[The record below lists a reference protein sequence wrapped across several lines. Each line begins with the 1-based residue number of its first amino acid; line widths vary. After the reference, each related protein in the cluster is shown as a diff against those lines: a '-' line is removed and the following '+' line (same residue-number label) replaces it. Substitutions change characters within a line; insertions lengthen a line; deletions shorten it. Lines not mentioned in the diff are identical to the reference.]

1 MRFVFPT
8 RLALIG
14 VLAALAVAA
23 CSESS
28 PVLSPAGP
36 SRLSEPLPVPE
47 APPAQYIVLFKQGAR
62 DLAQPV
68 SDNGMELG
76 KMRYVN
82 GAVYGYVSDP
92 DALQAD
98 PNVESVVENFQM
110 QLTTAYPTTA
120 KYFKSGWQW
129 NMKQIRADQA
139 PEAFQGFGTRACI
152 IDTGID
158 ETHQD
163 LLGKVVARES
173 FVSPSYGYPGPG
185 PSAAALDSNGHGTHV
200 AATVTSNGIG
210 VAGVAPAA
218 SLMTAKV
225 FAATGGASLA
235 AIWDAISWCTANN
248 ADVINMSLG
257 GLRTKPLTESQQAAR
272 DEYQARIAAARN
284 AGVVVVVSAGN
295 DAVTLDPAAGYEYW
309 PAQIPGSF
317 TVGATAPSSNPTYP
331 FASPAPN
338 ALFDGLAGYSQF
350 GPDIDIWAPG
360 GVGFINRVQANITSA
375 CSSFRVGGGCVGGKY
390 YWSISGTSMSSPHV
404 AGAAAIV
411 TGRLAMPR
419 GIDRTNAVEAC
430 LTKTGDP
437 ITLSG
442 TPTRPRLNVL
452 RATTEDC
459 GVSF

>member
-1 MRFVFPT
+1 MRFAFPS
-8 RLALIG
+8 RLSLVG
-14 VLAALAVAA
+14 VLAAVAVAA
-23 CSESS
+23 CSDSS
-28 PVLSPAGP
+28 PVLSPTGP
-36 SRLSEPLPVPE
+36 SRLSEPAPAPQ
-47 APPAQYIVLFKQGAR
+47 APPAQYIVLFKQGAN

-68 SDNGMELG
+68 SDNGVELG

-92 DALQAD
+92 EALRAD
-98 PNVESVVENFQM
+98 PNVESVAENIQM
-110 QLTTAYPTTA
+110 QLTAAYPTTA
-120 KYFKSGWQW
+120 KYYKSGWQW
-129 NMKQIRADQA
+129 NMKQIKADQA
-139 PEAFQGFGTRACI
+139 PEAYQGLGTRVCI

-163 LLGKVVARES
+163 LQGKVVARES
-173 FVSPSYGYPGPG
+173 FVTVANGYPGPG

-200 AATVTSNGIG
+200 AATVTTNGIG

-235 AIWDAISWCTANN
+235 AIWDAMSWCTANN
-248 ADVINMSLG
+248 ADAINMSLG
-257 GLRTKPLTESQQAAR
+257 GARNKPFSPSVQAAR

-295 DAVTLDPAAGYEYW
+295 DAVTLSPAAPYEFW
-309 PAQIPGSF
+309 PAQIPGAF
-317 TVGATAPSSNPTYP
+317 TVGATAPSSNPSYP
-331 FASPAPN
+331 FASAPPN

-360 GVGFINRVQANITSA
+360 GAGFINRVQANITSA
-375 CSSFRVGGGCVGGKY
+375 CSSFRVGGGCAGGKY
-390 YWSISGTSMSSPHV
+390 YWSISGTSMASPHV
-404 AGAAAIV
+404 AAAAAIV

-430 LTKTGDP
+430 LSSTGDP

-452 RATTEDC
+452 RATTEAC